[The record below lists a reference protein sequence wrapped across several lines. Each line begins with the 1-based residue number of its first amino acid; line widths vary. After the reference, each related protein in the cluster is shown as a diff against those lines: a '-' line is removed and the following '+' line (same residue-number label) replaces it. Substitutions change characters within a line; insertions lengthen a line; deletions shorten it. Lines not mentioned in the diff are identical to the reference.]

1 LNLEATVGC
10 NPAAEGVHA
19 DMALLEVVHTVEKV
33 VSVELKLFSE
43 VRKLD
48 VRISGRSQQVCECS
62 QPGLFIQERLIEAQT
77 VGSGEDLGTSR
88 GKSSLEFND
97 ADLAVIVAIKSGNHV
112 FGDLLIDTEF
122 GKKLVELNGANLA
135 IAICVQELEG
145 FGDREGVVREKNFL
159 KTF

>member
-1 LNLEATVGC
+1 MT
-10 NPAAEGVHA
+10 
-19 DMALLEVVHTVEKV
+19 LLEVVHTVEKV

-43 VRKLD
+43 VRKLY

-62 QPGLFIQERLIEAQT
+62 QPGLFIQEGLIEAQT
-77 VGSGEDLGTSR
+77 VGSGEDLGTSG

-135 IAICVQELEG
+135 IAICV
-145 FGDREGVVREKNFL
+145 
-159 KTF
+159 